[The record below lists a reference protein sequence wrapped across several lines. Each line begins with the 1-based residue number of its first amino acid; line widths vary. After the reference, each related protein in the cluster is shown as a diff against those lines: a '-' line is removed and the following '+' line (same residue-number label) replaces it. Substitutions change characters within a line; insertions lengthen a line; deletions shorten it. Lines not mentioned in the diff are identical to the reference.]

1 MMRIFD
7 KQIYRTDIRIR
18 SMELKHGR
26 KENMRE
32 RESSQ
37 TFDVVAKN
45 KDDLQVI
52 SKTSYFGH
60 TIISTRPCQ

>member
-1 MMRIFD
+1 MTRIFD

-32 RESSQ
+32 SSQ

-52 SKTSYFGH
+52 RKTSYFGH

>member
-1 MMRIFD
+1 
-7 KQIYRTDIRIR
+7 
-18 SMELKHGR
+18 MELKHGR

>member
-32 RESSQ
+32 RA
-37 TFDVVAKN
+37 VKHLML
-45 KDDLQVI
+45 LQRTKMI
-52 SKTSYFGH
+52 YKL
-60 TIISTRPCQ
+60 

>member
-1 MMRIFD
+1 
-7 KQIYRTDIRIR
+7 
-18 SMELKHGR
+18 MELKHGG
-26 KENMRE
+26 KENM

-52 SKTSYFGH
+52 SKTSHFGH